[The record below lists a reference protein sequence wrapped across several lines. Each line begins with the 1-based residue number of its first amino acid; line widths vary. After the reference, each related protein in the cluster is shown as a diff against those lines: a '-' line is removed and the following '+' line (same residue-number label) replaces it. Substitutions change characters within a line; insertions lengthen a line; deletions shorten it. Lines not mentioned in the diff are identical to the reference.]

1 MKTFNRMVAVLG
13 VLVTSIFGFAA
24 VAMAQAAPP
33 PADPSAGAYTQGIDQ
48 VKSTVSGTYAG
59 PLFLLL
65 AVVVGIG
72 VGLAWLRRAKSTASA

>member
-1 MKTFNRMVAVLG
+1 MKKMTASKMAAGLGIVVATV
-13 VLVTSIFGFAA
+13 FAT
-24 VAMAQAAPP
+24 AATAFATPA
-33 PADPSAGAYTQGIDQ
+33 ADPSAGAYTTGVDA
-48 VKSTVSGTYAG
+48 VKSNVSSTYAG